1 MDDVGIGNDAVA
13 VGKTVGATMVDAGIG
28 IIVEQSVVATVA
40 DEFVD
45 VCSAIAVNAVMPLP

>member
-1 MDDVGIGNDAVA
+1 MDDVGIGKDTAA
-13 VGKTVGATMVDAGIG
+13 VGKTVGAMKLDAGIG